1 MSKFFGLLFEN
12 SCLIEIGIL
21 NLSEYVRFFELMSK
35 LFEIVDDLE
44 AKLSKLLG
52 QYAILQQENLKLV
65 QHKNNLQ
72 QQLSKQ
78 QEVIGELER
87 KYESLRVANTIV
99 GSKEDKH
106 ATKLKINTLIR
117 EIDKCIVQLS
127 D

>member
-1 MSKFFGLLFEN
+1 MN
-12 SCLIEIGIL
+12 
-21 NLSEYVRFFELMSK
+21 K
-35 LFEIVDDLE
+35 LFEIVENLE
-44 AKLSKLLG
+44 AKLSKILS
-52 QYAILQQENLKLV
+52 QYAVLQQENLKLI

-72 QQLSKQ
+72 QQLDKQ
-78 QEVIGELER
+78 QEVIEELEK

>member
-1 MSKFFGLLFEN
+1 MN
-12 SCLIEIGIL
+12 
-21 NLSEYVRFFELMSK
+21 K
-35 LFEIVDDLE
+35 LFEIVNHLE
-44 AKLSKLLG
+44 AKLSKILSK
-52 QYAILQQENLKLV
+52 YTMLQQENLKLL
-65 QHKNNLQ
+65 QQKNNLQ

-78 QEVIGELER
+78 QELIDSLEK

-117 EIDKCIVQLS
+117 EIDKCIIQLS

>member
-1 MSKFFGLLFEN
+1 MN
-12 SCLIEIGIL
+12 
-21 NLSEYVRFFELMSK
+21 
-35 LFEIVDDLE
+35 DLE
-44 AKLSKLLG
+44 AKLSKILG
-52 QYAILQQENLKLV
+52 RYAVLEQENLKLL
-65 QHKNNLQ
+65 QQKNNFQ
-72 QQLSKQ
+72 QQLNKQ
-78 QEVIGELER
+78 QEVIEALEK

>member
-1 MSKFFGLLFEN
+1 MN
-12 SCLIEIGIL
+12 
-21 NLSEYVRFFELMSK
+21 K
-35 LFEIVDDLE
+35 LFEIVNNLE
-44 AKLSKLLG
+44 AKLSKILS
-52 QYAILQQENLKLV
+52 QYTMLQQENLKLM
-65 QHKNNLQ
+65 QQKNNLQ

-78 QEVIGELER
+78 QEMIVTLER

>member
-1 MSKFFGLLFEN
+1 MN
-12 SCLIEIGIL
+12 
-21 NLSEYVRFFELMSK
+21 K
-35 LFEIVDDLE
+35 LFEIVNTLE
-44 AKLSKLLG
+44 AKLSKILSK
-52 QYAILQQENLKLV
+52 YTVLQQENLKLL
-65 QHKNNLQ
+65 QQINNLQ
-72 QQLSKQ
+72 QQLNKNQ
-78 QEVIGELER
+78 AMIDDLEK

>member
-1 MSKFFGLLFEN
+1 MRNCGRFDAWVRQRFY
-12 SCLIEIGIL
+12 IL
-21 NLSEYVRFFELMSK
+21 
-35 LFEIVDDLE
+35 
-44 AKLSKLLG
+44 KLL
-52 QYAILQQENLKLV
+52 QQ
-65 QHKNNLQ
+65 KNNFQ
-72 QQLSKQ
+72 QQLNKQ
-78 QEVIGELER
+78 QEVIGALEK

>member
-1 MSKFFGLLFEN
+1 MN
-12 SCLIEIGIL
+12 
-21 NLSEYVRFFELMSK
+21 K
-35 LFEIVDDLE
+35 LFEIVNHLE
-44 AKLSKLLG
+44 AKLSKILSK
-52 QYAILQQENLKLV
+52 YTILQQDNLKLL
-65 QHKNNLQ
+65 QQKNNLQ

-78 QEVIGELER
+78 QELIDSLEK